1 MLASSRDCEP
11 SSIEKPELNPFHKLR
26 LQCAAQVCCV
36 IRIFYIAITIA
47 GMPFQRQRA
56 GEMGGIEQRHG
67 RHYRAHI
74 KYYDDEGAR
83 QDICGPLRAERR
95 RVEEDLSAMRAAG
108 VAAAG
113 ELAAAAEAARRQAVI
128 AAMTTVANQLKKAVV
143 EERAAQVEEV
153 SAYSVAPLS
162 YSDGAASTD
171 VVMAAAVP
179 YEPRSEDADEPWQL
193 ERRRGSREEDAWLN
207 ITGATHDKPTFG
219 LDRNARRRLCKD
231 KGFTAPVLTECTK
244 RLHEFIG
251 ERASA
256 AQIRELLSILPT
268 GTDHKLGIEMRL
280 LEGDAVESYSL
291 LVDYRKRIADL
302 VSCVKPVPETY
313 DTKRVVLKVI
323 DSIWASDIAAGIK
336 FFECVANR
344 RWNNLF
350 KGLTAGDL
358 FIIAEKGTLKVTAV
372 GEVASAPRTKVAER
386 DILYC
391 MLLPERHA
399 ALDEYLADAATFD
412 FVQFKLVYCP
422 PQPLA
427 ARDMLRHIG
436 AETSQW
442 QGVVHISVDEVVHTR
457 LRDLIETWPCHV
469 NNM

>member
-1 MLASSRDCEP
+1 
-11 SSIEKPELNPFHKLR
+11 
-26 LQCAAQVCCV
+26 
-36 IRIFYIAITIA
+36 
-47 GMPFQRQRA
+47 MPFQRQRT

-74 KYYDDEGAR
+74 MYYDDEGAR
-83 QDICGPLRAERR
+83 QNLCGPFRAERR
-95 RVEEDLSAMRAAG
+95 QAEEDLSAMRAAG
-108 VAAAG
+108 VVAEG
-113 ELAAAAEAARRQAVI
+113 ELATAAEAARQQAVI
-128 AAMTTVANQLKKAVV
+128 AAMTAFANQLKKAVA
-143 EERAAQVEEV
+143 EERAARMEEV
-153 SAYSVAPLS
+153 SAPSASAAPLS

-171 VVMAAAVP
+171 VVMVPEVP
-179 YEPRSEDADEPWQL
+179 YEPCSVDADEPWQM
-193 ERRRGSREEDAWLN
+193 ERRRGSREKDAWLN

-219 LDRNARRRLCKD
+219 LDRNARRRLSKD
-231 KGFTAPVLTECTK
+231 TGFTAPVLTECTK

-280 LEGDAVESYSL
+280 LEGDAVDSYTL

-302 VSCVKPVPETY
+302 VSCVKPAPETY

-358 FIIAEKGTLKVTAV
+358 FIVAEKGTLKVTAV

-386 DILYC
+386 DVLYC
-391 MLLPERHA
+391 ILLPERHA

-422 PQPLA
+422 PQPVA

-436 AETSQW
+436 AETAQW
-442 QGVVHISVDEVVHTR
+442 QGVVHISADEVVHTR